1 MTAGFEIG
9 DRWVNNHTGDVARM
23 TDCQTFI
30 IATDESPSGKGVHVY
45 TLTYED
51 ESIYKRD
58 ALKHQYSHVFRCDE
72 RTLRTHWSCLLFDS
86 HERIMDDIIV
96 KEEE

>member
-1 MTAGFEIG
+1 MIGFEIG

-23 TDCQTFI
+23 TECETISILTPQYP
-30 IATDESPSGKGVHVY
+30 AGKAWHVY

-58 ALKHQYSHVFRCDE
+58 AMTHHFSHVFRCDE
-72 RTLRTHWSCLLFDS
+72 GTLRKHWSCLLFDS
-86 HERIMDDIIV
+86 HERIMDDIIA

>member
-1 MTAGFEIG
+1 MIGFEIG

-23 TDCQTFI
+23 TQCEVI
-30 IATDESPSGKGVHVY
+30 NIATDEYPAGKGWHVY

-58 ALKHQYSHVFRCDE
+58 ALVHHFSHVIRCDE
-72 RTLRTHWSCLLFDS
+72 RTLRKHWSCLVAND
-86 HERIMDDIIV
+86 EE
-96 KEEE
+96 KEEKEE

>member
-23 TDCQTFI
+23 TECQTI
-30 IATDESPSGKGVHVY
+30 IITTDEHPFGKGVHIY

-51 ESIYKRD
+51 ESLYARN

-72 RTLRTHWSCLLFDS
+72 QTLRKHWSCL
-86 HERIMDDIIV
+86 V
-96 KEEE
+96 ANEEE